1 MGLSSF
7 FSSLFGKAK
16 QGTEDLGRDVSNMA
30 DTAVD
35 KVESF
40 AKEAG
45 EKVTE
50 LADKAEQ
57 KFEDLGVKDSLN
69 NLVDSAKETAAK
81 AEQKFEELGVK
92 DSLNNLVDSAKET
105 AAKAADWVEDKAID
119 VKEAVSGV
127 VDNVENKVEEVTG
140 NSAEEKATDTPA
152 EEEKPAE

>member
-105 AAKAADWVEDKAID
+105 AAKAADWVEDKAVD

-140 NSAEEKATDTPA
+140 NAVEEKATDTPA